1 MAQLDLKPIEGKRIL
16 LTGHTGFKGTI
27 LSLMLKELGAEVVG
41 LSLPPTENSLFQI
54 LGGNLTSTSIYADIR
69 DLENLKLVLS
79 QIKPDGVFHLA
90 AQPLVLPSFELPID
104 TFETNFNGTLNL
116 LEAMRSV
123 ENLEFGVMIT
133 TDKVYRNNE
142 LVQDFIETD
151 ALGGSDPYSASK
163 AAAEIAIES
172 MRKSFFQNSN
182 CKLVAARAGN
192 VIGGGDTAPYRLFP
206 DLVRSFATGVDCEVR
221 NPESIRPWQHVFD
234 PLYGYLL
241 LATAILRKNHVASAY
256 NFGPNHS
263 NLMKVREVA
272 ARSKEIWNS
281 EIQINYLQ
289 QESKKKEAKYLGL
302 NSDLAMSDLSWK
314 NALSIDQTLTLAIEW
329 EKFKLDNQS
338 TKSLLRF
345 TKSQVITY
353 LNGLSG

>member
-1 MAQLDLKPIEGKRIL
+1 MAQLELKCIQGKRIL

-41 LSLPPTENSLFQI
+41 LSLPPTENSLFQT
-54 LGGNLTSTSIYADIR
+54 LGGNITSRSIYADIR
-69 DLENLKLVLS
+69 DLENLKLVLGE
-79 QIKPDGVFHLA
+79 IKPHGVFHLA

-123 ENLEFGVMIT
+123 EDLEFGVMIT

-142 LVQDFIETD
+142 LGQDFIESD

-192 VIGGGDTAPYRLFP
+192 VIGGGDTAPHRLFP
-206 DLVRSFATGVDCEVR
+206 DLVRAFSKGVDCEIR

-234 PLYGYLL
+234 PLHGYLL
-241 LATAILRKNHVASAY
+241 VAAAILSKHHVANAY
-256 NFGPNHS
+256 NFGPNHA
-263 NLMKVREVA
+263 NLMKVHEVA

-281 EIQINYLQ
+281 EIQINYLEQ
-289 QESKKKEAKYLGL
+289 QSKVREARNLGL
-302 NSDLAMSDLSWK
+302 NSDLAKADLSW
-314 NALSIDQTLTLAIEW
+314 NNSLSIDQTLTLAIEW
-329 EKFKLDNQS
+329 EKFKLNNQS
-338 TKSLLRF
+338 SESLQRF
-345 TKSQVITY
+345 TKSQVTTY
-353 LNGLSG
+353 LNELSR